1 MFRKPSTINR
11 FQNFC
16 KNLQEKATSP
26 SKTYR
31 LNKTMQTLRVRGD
44 KSKEQSPESMF
55 TTIYEP
61 EENCF
66 RISRKKRFWQ
76 GNSESGRRLRVYG

>member
-1 MFRKPSTINR
+1 
-11 FQNFC
+11 
-16 KNLQEKATSP
+16 
-26 SKTYR
+26 
-31 LNKTMQTLRVRGD
+31 MQTLRVRGD